1 MTRKNRTPK
10 EFLLTI
16 LNQHLKFLKRTKEKI
31 PNKYHKDI
39 ETQEER
45 TKNYYARVTKKEFVD
60 YDTLR
65 NEFEK
70 EKVMFNRKIDNLKRE
85 IRRLNGVIR
94 GKDKEIEML
103 RSDNNEKDKEIEML
117 RSDNNEKDK
126 EIEILRLVSLS
137 ELLLEVCS
145 YLSPKD
151 LFSLMKVEK
160 LLYEKLWSD
169 SSISQLFWKFSRQR
183 QPNQDHE
190 CPSNMTE
197 QQYCFLNFINIC
209 QICNQPNG
217 SALILELKFKIC
229 KPCRVRTSTL
239 ISRLTLEESKF
250 PTELLSAMHSVDY
263 QQLQGSYLDHSVR
276 ELSVASHLV
285 FYLKK
290 EVESTENEY
299 LRVPENEKQEW
310 LKKRT
315 TIVREYYN
323 NILKIKHPTIEDQYL
338 LPQQQTSLQHQLTRQ
353 PSFVIPDDFNF
364 E

>member
-70 EKVMFNRKIDNLKRE
+70 EK
-85 IRRLNGVIR
+85 RLNGVIR

-117 RSDNNEKDK
+117 RSDNNEKD
-126 EIEILRLVSLS
+126 ILRSDNNEKDNQIE
-137 ELLLEVCS
+137 ELETKMK
-145 YLSPKD
+145 YLHFDNFNLAKQ
-151 LFSLMKVEK
+151 
-160 LLYEKLWSD
+160 SD
-169 SSISQLFWKFSRQR
+169 SSISQLFWKFSRQQ

-190 CPSNMTE
+190 CP
-197 QQYCFLNFINIC
+197 
-209 QICNQPNG
+209 
-217 SALILELKFKIC
+217 
-229 KPCRVRTSTL
+229 
-239 ISRLTLEESKF
+239 
-250 PTELLSAMHSVDY
+250 
-263 QQLQGSYLDHSVR
+263 LQGSYLNHSVR
-276 ELSVASHLV
+276 ELSVVSHLV

-299 LRVPENEKQEW
+299 LRVPENEKQKW

-353 PSFVIPDDFNF
+353 PSFVILDDFNF